1 MSFGGSSD
9 NVQVDQKLQEELIAQ
24 DQQYKFHSQVSAF
37 TDMCWEKCV
46 DKPGSKLDG
55 KTETCIVNCVERFL
69 DTQMFIAK
77 RFTERLKWEFLL
89 FTVGDLK
96 H

>member
-1 MSFGGSSD
+1 MSFGGASS
-9 NVQVDQKLQEELIAQ
+9 NLQADQKLQEELMVENQ
-24 DQQYKFHSQVSAF
+24 KHKFQSQIHAF

-69 DTQMFIAK
+69 DTNIFIAK
-77 RFTERLKWEFLL
+77 RFSERFK
-89 FTVGDLK
+89 
-96 H
+96 